1 VKEGTRA
8 ARVFWRMSDERKK
21 RASVDLQQVI
31 RGIVSAAEKERER
44 PTPPPPSGVNAPAP
58 R

>member
-1 VKEGTRA
+1 
-8 ARVFWRMSDERKK
+8 MSDERKK
-21 RASVDLQQVI
+21 RASGDLQQVI

-44 PTPPPPSGVNAPAP
+44 PAPPPTGVNAPAP